1 MQKLTPQDDDYHKVR
16 TDFATAD
23 VPALQPHS
31 IFLPRSAAEVAE
43 ILKHTRK
50 PGDVVG
56 VRSGGHLFSCS
67 SLIQDGILI
76 DTTHINRTVH
86 YDSATQMV
94 HFGPAARVREIS
106 DALCKVGRFF
116 PHGHAPSVA
125 AGGFCLAG
133 GQGMFM
139 HGWGGTAE
147 TWIVSMEVVTAAGE
161 IVQAS
166 REENGD
172 LFWAARGSGQGFFG
186 VVTRFTC
193 RTMPAKQSLYEI
205 GLTFRVDL
213 RFQELFML
221 AMARHD
227 AMPKLW
233 TEAAICTFYPDKFE
247 RPEAGDG
254 EFDKGALMLSAVATA
269 YADSLEEARLLLSAW
284 EQPVPKALQSLLV
297 STTALHPVSW
307 KEYFDNQDI
316 LGRCHDGKNRWA
328 INSILTDPD
337 IELRDIAAGIESVM
351 CDLPTRTSFGCIY
364 VGDSTPRPGECAF
377 SLPQHLY
384 VSTFTGWT
392 DPQASPDL
400 MKSHMRRLY
409 RQAEK
414 VGCGM
419 YVADYDATDDTENFP
434 VMKERVLEKFLAVRE
449 KWDSTGV
456 FPGYKAFIRAR
467 KSSPLPGGRSHL

>member
-1 MQKLTPQDDDYHKVR
+1 MMQKLTPQDDDYHKVR

-337 IELRDIAAGIESVM
+337 IEFRDVSCNPLLYPLRYACFCTILLLNYS
-351 CDLPTRTSFGCIY
+351 TS
-364 VGDSTPRPGECAF
+364 
-377 SLPQHLY
+377 
-384 VSTFTGWT
+384 
-392 DPQASPDL
+392 
-400 MKSHMRRLY
+400 
-409 RQAEK
+409 
-414 VGCGM
+414 
-419 YVADYDATDDTENFP
+419 AD
-434 VMKERVLEKFLAVRE
+434 RC
-449 KWDSTGV
+449 W
-456 FPGYKAFIRAR
+456 
-467 KSSPLPGGRSHL
+467 H